1 MNKILH
7 ISHVFAGYD
16 NNPRIIKDIS
26 FSVYQ
31 NDFLGII
38 GPNGGGKTTL
48 LRTIM
53 GLIKPTEGKVLFYND
68 KGETVPKINIG
79 YLPQL
84 NKIDHKFP
92 ISVHD
97 VILSGLSM
105 ESKFP
110 SFSIPQRYKQRV
122 EEVAQRMG
130 VEKLLK
136 RPIGELSGGQLQRVL
151 LGRSI
156 IDNPVLLILDEPISY
171 VDKSFETNFYK
182 ILGEIN
188 SRMAIVLVSHD
199 IGTILSTVEN
209 VLCVNET
216 AHYHSGTEISQE
228 WLDKAYDSCPFE
240 IVGHGAVP
248 HRVLR
253 KHSDVK
259 PK

>member
-1 MNKILH
+1 MNKILDVDNV
-7 ISHVFAGYD
+7 SAGYD
-16 NNPRIIKDIS
+16 NNPRIIKNIS

-31 NDFLGII
+31 KDFLGII

-53 GLIKPTEGKVLFYND
+53 GLIKPSDGKVSFYNEAG
-68 KGETVPKINIG
+68 KSVSKINIG

-84 NKIDHKFP
+84 NKIDRKFP
-92 ISVHD
+92 ITVHD
-97 VILSGLSM
+97 VILSGLSID
-105 ESKFP
+105 SKFP
-110 SFSIPQRYKQRV
+110 AFSLSAKYKKRV
-122 EEVAQRMG
+122 HEIAEQMG
-130 VEKLLK
+130 VDNLLN

-171 VDKSFETNFYK
+171 VDKLFETNFYK
-182 ILGEIN
+182 ILDEIN
-188 SRMAIVLVSHD
+188 SRMGIVLVSHD
-199 IGTILSTVEN
+199 IGTILSTVRN

-216 AHYHSGTEISQE
+216 AHYHCGTEISQD

-240 IVGHGAVP
+240 IVGHGEVP

-253 KHSDVK
+253 KHQ
-259 PK
+259 